1 MSSRALA
8 LCGLLGVAA
17 DPWPVRHTKTNAE
30 GNQFLEA
37 NKAKTITIAGR
48 NAGIFETASGLLYKQ
63 QWVGT
68 GIDYPYAD
76 SACIVH
82 FEAYKASDYC
92 EEEQLKADP
101 PSCSYNHQSGIR
113 ELASAVTSTNRCA
126 SKSGNEQPPRTDDYG
141 CQGPQIDSSD
151 TDGVALFTPS
161 QMMAP
166 IAEAMQMMVEG
177 DKWVLYFDS
186 PAEGPHSTWYSN
198 DAFVFIVHIVQIIGS
213 RNAKYSPPSPP
224 PTTPPPTL
232 PLPTEPPP
240 TAPPP

>member
-30 GNQFLEA
+30 GNQFLEEI
-37 NKAKTITIAGR
+37 KAKTVTIDGR
-48 NAGIFETASGLLYKQ
+48 NAGIFETASGLQYKQ

-92 EEEQLKADP
+92 EEEELKQDP
-101 PSCSYNHQSGIR
+101 PSCSFPLS
-113 ELASAVTSTNRCA
+113 SSRCA
-126 SKSGNEQPPRTDDYG
+126 SKVTGDGRTDDYG

-224 PTTPPPTL
+224 PTTPPPA
-232 PLPTEPPP
+232 PPSPPPTEPPP
-240 TAPPP
+240 SAPPP